1 MEPHGNANVGVL
13 GPQPTGLLG
22 QPGTRPGSGPD
33 RPGPPLP
40 MGTLSSSSQG
50 PGSSS
55 PRALDD
61 DSAAEWETPAGQPW
75 RCSASGA
82 QPQPEQLEAA
92 SPASPAGQRGSACE
106 KVVRQLFSPDV
117 SHAEPSPSQTP
128 AAALEYSWPQPGA
141 DAVQRRATS
150 TPRTSQHHQLHQL
163 PRRPQ
168 SQPRSLRHCAQGPK
182 AVAPLRDAQ
191 ELLCMAGHADDP
203 SRIWTTDVVQH
214 MSRFLPHNDLPATLR
229 LVNRTLAQ
237 QLKQPQHTT
246 IRLSH
251 ACPTHAFERHW
262 AAPGATAGLRLHDRR
277 RLLRLT
283 ARSDVIENLDI
294 AIAAAD
300 CCLAVEGCT
309 SDKAAAAAAKHG
321 HRAVL
326 DRLLG
331 RTAAEGGAVLPASPP
346 PGRVDVGA
354 LLEGA
359 ARGMP
364 LAVLQQLHT
373 EHSLWQQHMWRPL
386 PQPMR
391 SPETQRGLL
400 NARGGDWRERFE
412 YLRSAGYPLNAPEAV
427 RRAASAGHE
436 AALQYLLATQEG
448 RWLVRGMRGA
458 QPRRSDGGAARP
470 PNGGEEAGWEDEDVG
485 WLGLGP
491 GNGEEDEDD
500 NGPGHRGAAASRAGA
515 LHAVSRA
522 ARAAARGG
530 HIGVLRVL
538 AAHGLDLQ
546 QVPLLLPAAVR
557 KRQLECAAWLL
568 EHVFGLPSPSASSSG
583 SSPGDT
589 NTGKYTGRGGI
600 NCAMGSARG
609 AASVGDIEAGKLVM
623 DASAAVEACL
633 ESTSAKPRTS
643 PVPQSG
649 TALTTAAVVP
659 SRNQPLPPGLL
670 TRTLLLSAAGSG
682 CPRMVA
688 FVHERLRSEP
698 AQPPVWPH
706 VQSHGEGN
714 GAAGSA
720 DAADKAGAA
729 PGGPLAAP
737 NVQAQSVSAPGGA
750 AGEGGVP
757 AGVPEA
763 LASAAATG
771 HTAAVEAAEVVAP
784 SPEADTEGHKE
795 PQPTWDE
802 ASFGAGAAWAAA
814 AKAGCVQVL
823 ELLASYGCPMG
834 AFAFSARFL
843 YLPPFAQTNGDPYVA
858 AARNGDLATLRCLR
872 RLGCSWGPPVPPQPQ
887 HDSDDSF
894 TFSIGST
901 VFARAV
907 TATARREWSS
917 LPVLQLLLDL
927 GCPVDWDEA
936 ASRARDFRGSKPET
950 FLCTHRVGCVE
961 YSD

>member
-1 MEPHGNANVGVL
+1 MA
-13 GPQPTGLLG
+13 
-22 QPGTRPGSGPD
+22 RAGSNF
-33 RPGPPLP
+33 
-40 MGTLSSSSQG
+40 SS
-50 PGSSS
+50 
-55 PRALDD
+55 
-61 DSAAEWETPAGQPW
+61 
-75 RCSASGA
+75 
-82 QPQPEQLEAA
+82 
-92 SPASPAGQRGSACE
+92 
-106 KVVRQLFSPDV
+106 V
-117 SHAEPSPSQTP
+117 S
-128 AAALEYSWPQPGA
+128 
-141 DAVQRRATS
+141 
-150 TPRTSQHHQLHQL
+150 
-163 PRRPQ
+163 
-168 SQPRSLRHCAQGPK
+168 
-182 AVAPLRDAQ
+182 
-191 ELLCMAGHADDP
+191 LC
-203 SRIWTTDVVQH
+203 
-214 MSRFLPHNDLPATLR
+214 F
-229 LVNRTLAQ
+229 
-237 QLKQPQHTT
+237 T
-246 IRLSH
+246 IH
-251 ACPTHAFERHW
+251 VF
-262 AAPGATAGLRLHDRR
+262 
-277 RLLRLT
+277 
-283 ARSDVIENLDI
+283 
-294 AIAAAD
+294 
-300 CCLAVEGCT
+300 
-309 SDKAAAAAAKHG
+309 AAAAKHG

-373 EHSLWQQHMWRPL
+373 EHSVRAAERRAAGGGAEGNGAAAGGDGAGAAAAANADGGAGGGAVVRMPLLSTREQVKIVEAAAASPAVLAASISAPSAVAAAYVAASSAADEEPGDAAGSAERTGAAAEVPLVAWVASASAAVSAPHVSVPLTDDGDEYATAAQQQSATADRPAGGIADPHSAAVEAAREDAMEAEAAADDVAGSAAAEPSPAVAPSPVPTTEVALTLPAEAEPAWRAKLKWLESQQYPKPAEAWSAVAALSPPPCGSSSNSSNSHGGGSCRHFL
-386 PQPMR
+386 PR
-391 SPETQRGLL
+391 SAGCCL
-400 NARGGDWRERFE
+400 ARVSCQGAYAVAASSNCTSGSTSGSGSSSLGQGGDWRERFE

-688 FVHERLRSEP
+688 FVHERLRVGGISTSTSTSTSISASELASGSADVADGPGCGVSPPAASGAASSGPGSEAGGSQSGDVSAGPAGAGHTEPPPPQSEP

-802 ASFGAGAAWAAA
+802 ASFGAGVCAAACCPVLSYVHDAGRCFSYIPGSGRPCICHCQFRRTLSCTQAAWAAA

-834 AFAFSARFL
+834 VSL
-843 YLPPFAQTNGDPYVA
+843 
-858 AARNGDLATLRCLR
+858 
-872 RLGCSWGPPVPPQPQ
+872 
-887 HDSDDSF
+887 
-894 TFSIGST
+894 GST
-901 VFARAV
+901 
-907 TATARREWSS
+907 
-917 LPVLQLLLDL
+917 
-927 GCPVDWDEA
+927 
-936 ASRARDFRGSKPET
+936 
-950 FLCTHRVGCVE
+950 
-961 YSD
+961 